1 MTYTMTKLVSDKT
14 VRRGDLFRVAIENLV
29 VVEGFN
35 DSRRFNDPAEL
46 RSHIDGMKAFVR
58 NGGKLPPIEVWVNPE
73 TGATEL
79 VEGHCRTNCY
89 RELALE
95 GFEVKPGEPLE
106 YVNALLFTGTAAE
119 RKARIVT
126 SNSQLALAP
135 LGYAKVYS
143 DLRAEGLSNSEIA
156 AMVGKSR
163 GHVDQMLLLADGG
176 EQVHEAVKA
185 GVVSATEAVKIVREH
200 KEDAGAEIERRAE
213 VAAEQGK
220 AKVTAAIGK
229 PKQPK
234 PAKVKREWPTNLVA
248 AARAVFTSLGD
259 DALKIIMGDCKPME
273 EVDSGILAELLM
285 AISDIPRDDEPSAV
299 VDDGQMD
306 MLEAQA

>member
-1 MTYTMTKLVSDKT
+1 MTYTMTKLVGDKT
-14 VRRGDLFRVAIENLV
+14 VKRGDLFRVAIENLV

-46 RSHIDGMKAFVR
+46 RAHIDGMKSFVR

-95 GFEVKPGEPLE
+95 GFEIKPGEPLE
-106 YVNALLFTGTAAE
+106 YVNALLFTGSAAE

-126 SNSQLALAP
+126 SNSQLALSP
-135 LGYAKVYS
+135 LGYAQVYK
-143 DLRAEGLSNSEIA
+143 DLRDQEGMSAGEIA

-176 EQVHEAVKA
+176 DKVHEAVRT
-185 GVVSATEAVKIVREH
+185 GVVSATEAVHIVRQHRDE
-200 KEDAGAEIERRAE
+200 AGAEIERRAE
-213 VAAEQGK
+213 VAAEHGK
-220 AKVTAAIGK
+220 TKVTAAVAR
-229 PKQPK
+229 PREPK
-234 PAKVKREWPTNLVA
+234 PSKVKREWPTNLVA

-259 DALKIIMGDCKPME
+259 DAPKIIMGDCRPAE

-285 AISDIPRDDEPSAV
+285 AISDIPRDDEPV
-299 VDDGQMD
+299 DLVDDGQMD
-306 MLEAQA
+306 MLED

>member
-1 MTYTMTKLVSDKT
+1 MTYTMTKLVGDKT
-14 VRRGDLFRVAIENLV
+14 VKRGDLFRVAIENLV

-35 DSRRFNDPAEL
+35 DSRKFNDAAEL
-46 RSHIDGMKAFVR
+46 RAHIDGMKAFVR
-58 NGGKLPPIEVWVNPE
+58 SGGKLPPIEVWVNPE
-73 TGATEL
+73 TGVTEL
-79 VEGHCRTNCY
+79 VEGHCRTTCY

-95 GFEVKPGEPLE
+95 GYEVKPGEPLE

-143 DLRAEGLSNSEIA
+143 DLRAEGLSNAEIA

-176 EQVHEAVKA
+176 EKVHEAVRA
-185 GVVSATEAVKIVREH
+185 GVVSATEAVHIVRQHRDE
-200 KEDAGAEIERRAE
+200 AGAEIERRAE

-220 AKVTAAIGK
+220 TKVTAAVAK
-229 PKQPK
+229 PREPK
-234 PAKVKREWPTNLVA
+234 SAKVKREWPTNLVA

-259 DALKIIMGDCKPME
+259 DAPKIIMGDCKPME

-285 AISDIPRDDEPSAV
+285 AIADIPRDNEPV
-299 VDDGQMD
+299 EMVDDGQMD

>member
-1 MTYTMTKLVSDKT
+1 MTYTMNKLISDKT
-14 VRRGDLFRVAIENLV
+14 VKRGDLFRVAIENLV

-46 RSHIDGMKAFVR
+46 RTHIDGMKAFVR

-79 VEGHCRTNCY
+79 VEGHCRTTCY

-143 DLRAEGLSNSEIA
+143 DLRAEGMSAGEIA

-163 GHVDQMLLLADGG
+163 GHIDQMLLLADGG
-176 EQVHEAVKA
+176 EKVHEAVNA
-185 GVVSATEAVKIVREH
+185 GLVSATEAVKIVREH
-200 KEDAGAEIERRAE
+200 REEAGAEIERRAE

-220 AKVTAAIGK
+220 SKVTAAIAK

-234 PAKVKREWPTNLVA
+234 PSRVKREWPNNLVA

-259 DALKIIMGDCKPME
+259 DAPKIIMGECAERE

-285 AISDIPRDDEPSAV
+285 AISDIPRDDEHGEV
-299 VDDGQMD
+299 VDDGQLD
-306 MLEAQA
+306 MLEAQS